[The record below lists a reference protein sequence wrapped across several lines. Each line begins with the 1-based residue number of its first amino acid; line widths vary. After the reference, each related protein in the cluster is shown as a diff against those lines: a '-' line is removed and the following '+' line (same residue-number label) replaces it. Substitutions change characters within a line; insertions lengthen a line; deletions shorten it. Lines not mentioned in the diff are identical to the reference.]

1 MKIWFGYGSEH
12 SFNLVMIGHFADA
25 MKARATADAIERL
38 RRLAHEKFDAGELD
52 LGDGPPRFPEE
63 LLAVLRELKIYSFAY
78 SDPPQLL
85 LDCDISVRDS
95 DVVLKSDDI
104 DVAPFLKVMLQNG
117 AKVELYS
124 AHDFSEEEK
133 SPGARPA

>member
-38 RRLAHEKFDAGELD
+38 QRLAREKFDAGELD
-52 LGDGPPRFPEE
+52 LGDGPPRFPDGM
-63 LLAVLRELKIYSFAY
+63 LALLRELEIYSFAY
-78 SDPPQLL
+78 SDPSQLL

-104 DVAPFLKVMLQNG
+104 DVAPFLKVML
-117 AKVELYS
+117 
-124 AHDFSEEEK
+124 
-133 SPGARPA
+133 